1 MAKSSIENALTRRRL
16 LQAAGIGVAGVTA
29 GTLLG
34 ERAEASIQ
42 KVVKANLVR
51 AEGRYET
58 VALTKSAV
66 NLGVVQSEVNAV
78 DADHPRQGIKA
89 NLKHMVE
96 LIDKAFHYSFSG
108 PPDILF
114 FHEFPITGWDTWSRK
129 EILKFAL
136 EIPGEETEVLGRKA
150 KEYNCYIVFGSYAK
164 DVDWPG
170 HVLSLTTIIGPDGSV
185 VDTHWKARNI
195 KGVFPGFELF
205 TTTIYDVLDE
215 YIERYGLDAVVPVTR
230 TPYGNIATS
239 SVQREPELFKAF
251 AMKGTEI
258 MLRTATGGFTELDI
272 QACAMYNGYY
282 TAICNNA
289 VSPNNKNFFPD
300 NNGGAG
306 ASAIYGPRG
315 EAIAQ
320 ANTKFETL
328 VSSRIPIEQYRKQNQ
343 LPIVHK
349 ELFMPIFEQ
358 YQNAYAPNL
367 FSNYQPTDIYDSKR
381 YLQDKSRWK

>member
-108 PPDILF
+108 SPDILF

-136 EIPGEETEVLGRKA
+136 
-150 KEYNCYIVFGSYAK
+150 
-164 DVDWPG
+164 
-170 HVLSLTTIIGPDGSV
+170 
-185 VDTHWKARNI
+185 
-195 KGVFPGFELF
+195 
-205 TTTIYDVLDE
+205 
-215 YIERYGLDAVVPVTR
+215 
-230 TPYGNIATS
+230 
-239 SVQREPELFKAF
+239 
-251 AMKGTEI
+251 
-258 MLRTATGGFTELDI
+258 
-272 QACAMYNGYY
+272 
-282 TAICNNA
+282 
-289 VSPNNKNFFPD
+289 
-300 NNGGAG
+300 
-306 ASAIYGPRG
+306 
-315 EAIAQ
+315 
-320 ANTKFETL
+320 
-328 VSSRIPIEQYRKQNQ
+328 
-343 LPIVHK
+343 
-349 ELFMPIFEQ
+349 
-358 YQNAYAPNL
+358 
-367 FSNYQPTDIYDSKR
+367 
-381 YLQDKSRWK
+381 